1 MKYMAK
7 NMLNID
13 TSTMGSNARHI
24 CYKYGFSIEDL
35 LMLSMSKIRKEVH
48 NKWFSSINA
57 EYLPCAH
64 GIKHMIGIKEE
75 RYIMIGV
82 ENDQYIRDLDYTNE
96 VCDLFINFFCT
107 L

>member
-1 MKYMAK
+1 
-7 NMLNID
+7 
-13 TSTMGSNARHI
+13 MGSNARHI

-35 LMLSMSKIRKEVH
+35 LMLSMSKIKKEVH
-48 NKWFSSINA
+48 DKWFSGINA

-64 GIKHMIGIKEE
+64 GIKHMIGIKKE
-75 RYIMIGV
+75 RYIMIGL
-82 ENDQYIRDLDYTNE
+82 ENDQYIRDLDYTND